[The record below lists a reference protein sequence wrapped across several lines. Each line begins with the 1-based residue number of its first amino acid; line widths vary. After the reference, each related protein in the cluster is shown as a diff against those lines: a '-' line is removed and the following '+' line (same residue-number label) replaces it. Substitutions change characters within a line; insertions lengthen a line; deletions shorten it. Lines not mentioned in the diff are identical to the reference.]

1 MPVAISRRAKE
12 AKPAG
17 THYIEL
23 MRNISFVVMQGL
35 DDHHGGDI
43 FPDASAYENATI
55 HFSSK
60 YTLRGDNNDQ
70 SRLLHHFVMFTCETI
85 SDSKSSIVAWREI
98 IPALAF
104 EHDFLLSTLLAV
116 TALHLAIIHPSEVHN
131 NAALRHHTAAL
142 ASFRRLSSIDGQ
154 NISAVFAFACMVPL
168 FSFGLHLTPM
178 RRSDTLSEIIEIF
191 DLLRGISIVLKTG
204 SKWLDVQ
211 QFPDAEL
218 PTVAKPAAT
227 LPDAIESTLLLLS
240 RRNNI
245 PGSDERLRVPYK
257 AAIDMLRYSFLLSQ
271 EHPGKKLIILP
282 FPILAPAEYI
292 SELKRKSPLALAIL
306 AHYAVLLHW
315 QAGAGSV
322 WLQTWGKHV
331 VDAVKEITDEAW
343 VDCIE
348 WPLEQVNMVEDRMM
362 IAPAQATET

>member
-12 AKPAG
+12 TKPAG

-35 DDHHGGDI
+35 DDPKGEI
-43 FPDASAYENATI
+43 FPSASAYENATI

-60 YTLRGDNNDQ
+60 YKLQGDSNDK

-85 SDSKSSIVAWREI
+85 SDSKSSIHAWREI

-104 EHDFLLSTLLAV
+104 EHDFLLSTILAV
-116 TALHLAIIHPSEVHN
+116 TSLHLAIIHPSDAHN

-142 ASFRRLSSIDGQ
+142 ADFRRLTSIDGQ

-168 FSFGLHLTPM
+168 FSFGIHLTSL

-211 QFPDAEL
+211 QFPDAAL
-218 PTVAKPAAT
+218 PTVANPTAP
-227 LPDAIESTLLLLS
+227 LPHAIESTILRLFK
-240 RRNNI
+240 RNDS
-245 PGSDERLRVPYK
+245 PASDERFRVKYK
-257 AAIDMLRYSFLLSQ
+257 AAIDMLRYSFLLGQ
-271 EHPGKKLIILP
+271 EYPGKKLIIMP
-282 FPILAPAEYI
+282 FPILAPEEYI
-292 SELKRKSPLALAIL
+292 SEMKMKKQLALVIL

-315 QAGAGSV
+315 QAGAGSL
-322 WLQTWGKHV
+322 WLQTWGKHI
-331 VDAVKEITDEAW
+331 VDAVRESVNEDW
-343 VDCIE
+343 VDCIQ
-348 WPLEQVNMVEDRMM
+348 WPLEQVNMVVDQSM
-362 IAPAQATET
+362 ADSPQVSGN